1 MVSRASKP
9 HMAII
14 KQYAG
19 WLTKDT
25 ENCKSA
31 EVPHS
36 RRRSN
41 FSRFVGVFMLL
52 HLMVFIFGMMN
63 YGMTV
68 RNRDSSIANLSLIR
82 NLAGSHCWSSF
93 DIWTYVS
100 YCTLGSSGATC
111 RYRAHI
117 VPCLPEPD
125 FYAPPNS
132 A

>member
-25 ENCKSA
+25 EDCKSA
-31 EVPHS
+31 EAPHPS
-36 RRRSN
+36 GRSN

-68 RNRDSSIANLSLIR
+68 CNQDSPIAIPPLIC

-93 DIWTYVS
+93 GIWTYVS

-117 VPCLPEPD
+117 VPCLPELD